1 MPQVRI
7 QDAMMK
13 SLRIAIAT
21 GGILLASCSA
31 ASTAIAT
38 LQPTEVE
45 ALPVITSTPEPA
57 LIATDT
63 LMPLTL
69 SSPGFTEGSTIPA
82 YFACTGANKSPA
94 LNWTEPPAGTQSFA
108 LIFDD
113 PDAGSRGFV
122 HWVVYNIPADSR
134 GLPGAIQPGPE
145 IDSSGVHG
153 TNGWGRLDYGGPCPP
168 QGSTHR
174 YVFTLY
180 ALDTLL
186 DLQPGA
192 TREELQEAIRV
203 HVLAE
208 ARLTAMFGR

>member
-1 MPQVRI
+1 
-7 QDAMMK
+7 MMNR
-13 SLRIAIAT
+13 LLFAITTVA
-21 GGILLASCSA
+21 ILLPSCTAAPSA
-31 ASTAIAT
+31 TAT
-38 LQPTEVE
+38 SQPTEMEVLS
-45 ALPVITSTPEPA
+45 AITASPEPA
-57 LIATDT
+57 LIPTDT

-69 SSPGFTEGSTIPA
+69 TSTGFTEGSTIPA
-82 YFACTGANKSPA
+82 EFGCTGANRSPQ
-94 LNWTEPPAGTQSFA
+94 LDWTEPPAGTQSFA

-113 PDAGSRGFV
+113 PDASSRGFV
-122 HWVVYNIPADSR
+122 HWVVYNIPADARSLWE
-134 GLPGAIQPGPE
+134 GIPADPVIH
-145 IDSSGVHG
+145 DSAVHG
-153 TNGWGRLDYGGPCPP
+153 TNGWGRMDYGGPCPP

-192 TREELQEAIRV
+192 TREELQEALRV